1 MIVTNYGLDCA
12 LSQVVMF
19 HHTGSME
26 FSTVSARYINDFL
39 KKFIPSVLIGFN
51 CIDRGLLSKKP
62 FIIDTS
68 KAGKALYMGYEKFI
82 TGEKISKTSLFAK
95 AIRADMSKIN
105 HFCNL
110 ADAASTYQPLSD
122 EYDSIANL
130 YDSIGHDLF
139 VYRMIL
145 NPDFQLDK
153 TEQVIVAKHLNEKEK
168 LCNMYMENFLLERQ
182 GIIVC
187 RCPYVLQHV
196 LFEKLREK
204 REGDLVLVAFW
215 DFTADG
221 EVRVDVSSPTEIAGR
236 VSEALGGNGYNRNGS
251 FKLQMQISE
260 DTSENV
266 MTCIEEHMEGAMTA
280 RSSFYYDSIQAA
292 LEPTNNP
299 PITEESPSEE
309 LI

>member
-1 MIVTNYGLDCA
+1 MY
-12 LSQVVMF
+12 

-26 FSTVSARYINDFL
+26 FSTVSSRYINDFL
-39 KKFIPSVLIGFN
+39 QRFVPSVLIGFN
-51 CIDRGLLSKKP
+51 CIDIRALSKKP
-62 FIIDTS
+62 FIIETS

-95 AIRADMSKIN
+95 AIRADMTKIN

-110 ADAASTYQPLSD
+110 ADAVSTYQPLS
-122 EYDSIANL
+122 EEHMAVANL

-139 VYRMIL
+139 VYRMIM

-168 LCNMYMENFLLERQ
+168 LSSMYMENFLLERQ

-187 RCPYVLQHV
+187 RCPYTLQRT
-196 LFEKLREK
+196 LFDKLREK

-221 EVRVDVSSPTEIAGR
+221 EVRVDVSSPTELAGKLC
-236 VSEALGGNGYNRNGS
+236 EILGGSGYSRNGS
-251 FKLQMQISE
+251 FKMKME
-260 DTSENV
+260 TTDDTSSIV
-266 MTCIEEHMEGAMTA
+266 MERIEERLDEAMTA
-280 RSSFYYDSIQAA
+280 RSSFYYDSIQNAI
-292 LEPTNNP
+292 ESTN
-299 PITEESPSEE
+299 TTQESPLEEE